1 MVTIKIDTKTLELT
15 AEGHANSAPMGEDLV
30 CCAVS
35 ILLQTLC
42 IWTEEQDKA
51 GRLISLKEEI
61 EPGHVYLNPQPYGWS
76 RREILTAFCVIR
88 EGLKALAEQNENY
101 IRMEGE

>member
-1 MVTIKIDTKTLELT
+1 MVTIRIDTKTLELT

-42 IWTEEQDKA
+42 IWMEEQDKA
-51 GRLISLKEEI
+51 GRLSCLIEEM
-61 EPGHVYLNPQPYGWS
+61 EPGHIYLNPQPYGWS

-88 EGLKALAEQNENY
+88 EGLRALAAQYENN
-101 IRMEGE
+101 IRLEEE